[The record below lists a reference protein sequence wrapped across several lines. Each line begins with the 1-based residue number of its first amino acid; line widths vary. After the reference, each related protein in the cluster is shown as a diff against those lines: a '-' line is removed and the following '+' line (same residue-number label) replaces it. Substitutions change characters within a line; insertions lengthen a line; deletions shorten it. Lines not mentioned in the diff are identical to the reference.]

1 MMKLTPYRIAIL
13 VLTLATAIIHFSLLF
28 PDTLFILNGLGYLAF
43 LAAYFAP
50 LELARQNHRLVKL
63 GFVAYTVITIL
74 AWVAIGTNPPTT
86 LGLITKIIE
95 VLLVVCL
102 LSDRE

>member
-1 MMKLTPYRIAIL
+1 MKLTPYRIAIIL
-13 VLTLATAIIHFSLLF
+13 LTLATAFIHFSLLF
-28 PDTLFILNGLGYLAF
+28 PDVLFILNGLGYLAF
-43 LAAYFAP
+43 LGAYFAP
-50 LELARQNHRLVKL
+50 LEMARQNHRWVKR
-63 GFVAYTVITIL
+63 GFVIYTAITIL

-95 VLLVVCL
+95 VLLIVCL

>member
-1 MMKLTPYRIAIL
+1 MKLTPYRIAII
-13 VLTLATAIIHFSLLF
+13 VLTLATAIIHISLLF

-43 LAAYFAP
+43 LVAYFAP
-50 LELARQNHRLVKL
+50 LSLAQQNHRLVKG
-63 GFVAYTVITIL
+63 GFIVYTVITIL
-74 AWVAIGTNPPTT
+74 AWVAIGANPPTT

>member
-1 MMKLTPYRIAIL
+1 MKLTPYRIAII
-13 VLTLATAIIHFSLLF
+13 VLTLATAFIHFSLLF

-43 LAAYFAP
+43 LAAYLAP
-50 LELARQNHRLVKL
+50 IPLARQYHRWVKT
-63 GFVAYTVITIL
+63 GFVVYTAITIL

>member
-1 MMKLTPYRIAIL
+1 MKLTPYRIAIII
-13 VLTLATAIIHFSLLF
+13 LTLATAFIHFSLLF

-50 LELARQNHRLVKL
+50 LELARQNHRWVKN
-63 GFVAYTVITIL
+63 GFVIYTIITIL
-74 AWVAIGTNPPTT
+74 AWIAIGTNPPTV

-95 VLLVVCL
+95 ILLVVCI

>member
-1 MMKLTPYRIAIL
+1 MKLTPYRIAIII
-13 VLTLATAIIHFSLLF
+13 LTLATAFIHFSLLF

-50 LELARQNHRLVKL
+50 VPLARQNHRLVKI
-63 GFVAYTVITIL
+63 GFVAYTAITIL
-74 AWVAIGTNPPTT
+74 AWIAIGTNPPTV

-95 VLLVVCL
+95 VLLIVCI

>member
-1 MMKLTPYRIAIL
+1 MKLTPYRIAIIL
-13 VLTLATAIIHFSLLF
+13 LTLATAIIHFSLLF

-43 LAAYFAP
+43 LVAYFSP
-50 LELARQNHRLVKL
+50 LPLAQQNHRLVKN
-63 GFVAYTVITIL
+63 GFVVYTLITIL

-95 VLLVVCL
+95 VLLVVCI

>member
-1 MMKLTPYRIAIL
+1 MKLTPYRIAIII
-13 VLTLATAIIHFSLLF
+13 LTLATAFIHFSLLF

-43 LAAYFAP
+43 LVAYFVP
-50 LELARQNHRLVKL
+50 VELARQNHRWVKT
-63 GFVAYTVITIL
+63 GFVVYTVITIL

-95 VLLVVCL
+95 VLLVICL

>member
-1 MMKLTPYRIAIL
+1 MKLTLYRIAIIG
-13 VLTLATAIIHFSLLF
+13 LTLATAFIHFSLLF

-43 LAAYFAP
+43 LVAYLAP
-50 LELARQNHRLVKL
+50 LPIAQQNHRLVKI
-63 GFVAYTVITIL
+63 GFIVYTVITIL
-74 AWVAIGTNPPTT
+74 AWVAIGANPPTT

-95 VLLVVCL
+95 VLLVVCI